1 MSIYGALPDPTPDS
15 SGPKREHV
23 LRKFSSLGWHI
34 KGSFNVNSPVP
45 PGMTYTVG
53 YQALIDPWA
62 PTRDQQLVNY
72 KIDCPNGLAN
82 DLMYSL
88 RMEAK
93 QLIYDAMDKAQEP
106 G

>member
-1 MSIYGALPDPTPDS
+1 MSAFGSLPDPTPDS
-15 SGPKREHV
+15 NGPKREHV

-34 KGSFNVNSPVP
+34 KGSFNLTSDKP

-72 KIDCPNGLAN
+72 KIDCPNDLAN
-82 DLMYSL
+82 DLLWPVRS
-88 RMEAK
+88 EAK
-93 QLIYDAMDKAQEP
+93 RLIYDALDKAQEL